1 MTREEFMN
9 LEVGDVVCI
18 TRGKADKGKLCE
30 VTEIFPMC
38 PELRERVR
46 NGKVTAKVLDGKF
59 DTGDTNTDGSKTLN
73 YRGWKKVSN
82 FVLKF
87 IK

>member
-1 MTREEFMN
+1 MTREEFIN

-30 VTEIFPMC
+30 VTEIFPMW

-59 DTGDTNTDGSKTLN
+59 DIGNCNPDGSKTLN